1 MEIGLKV
8 KQETAA
14 FIDMYTDGLSQIDC
28 NNTSDIEACEVEV
41 SMQMDNMDGY
51 RDLAKQAIAEID
63 LAMCLQ
69 ENFGGEG
76 ADPICFVEP
85 APTPTSAPTAGS
97 KRRRLTTDGAPDL
110 ASDLFPYDEAII
122 GLKAVKIAV
131 TAASSI
137 LLALPECGGCFT
149 GGICALATS
158 SAKLGLTASFA
169 IAAGVSRTSHTPP

>member
-1 MEIGLKV
+1 MEIRDKV

-14 FIDMYTDGLSQIDC
+14 FIVMYTDGLGQIDC
-28 NNTSDIEACEVEV
+28 NNTSDVEACKAEVLT
-41 SMQMDNMDGY
+41 QMDYMDRY
-51 RDLAKQAIAEID
+51 CDLSTQAIAEID

-76 ADPICFVEP
+76 ADPIRFVEP
-85 APTPTSAPTAGS
+85 APRPFPT
-97 KRRRLTTDGAPDL
+97 RRRLTTDGAPDL
-110 ASDLFPYDEAII
+110 ALDLFPYDEAII

-158 SAKLGLTASFA
+158 SAKLGFTASFA
-169 IAAGVSRTSHTPP
+169 IATGVSRTSHTPP